1 MTSRAIPR
9 FLAVLFSG
17 FLASVAVAQSE
28 ETTAAEGAS
37 ETPSF
42 YAGREDEYAR
52 ALAIVEKTFRS
63 TRAYDHQINDAL
75 VKATMTALQFAK
87 NEGKLQEYVDHDLET
102 MRPILER
109 RAKEIKETGNLEIAL
124 DSLTETGCFYQL
136 MADGFERVPG
146 QVTWTSP
153 YKRVLEA
160 STRLG
165 QHDMTEEEIHNVWTK
180 PRFERYGEIL
190 GVDLDVSDWSDDGVL
205 TVRIVP
211 ESS

>member
-1 MTSRAIPR
+1 MTSRSLSK

-17 FLASVAVAQSE
+17 FLASIAIAQSE
-28 ETTAAEGAS
+28 DTASADGAS

-42 YAGREDEYAR
+42 YAGREEEYAR
-52 ALAIVEKTFRS
+52 ALAIVEKSFKA
-63 TRAYDHQINDAL
+63 TRPYDHQINDAL

-87 NEGKLQEYVDHDLET
+87 NEGKLEEYVDHDIQTL
-102 MRPILER
+102 RPILER
-109 RAKEIKETGNLEIAL
+109 RGKEIEETGNLEIAL

-146 QVTWTSP
+146 KITWTSP

-165 QHDMTEEEIHNVWTK
+165 QHDMTEQDIHEAWTK
-180 PRFERYGEIL
+180 PRFERYGDIL
-190 GVDLDVSDWSDDGVL
+190 GVKLDVSDWSEDGVL
-205 TVRIVP
+205 TVTIVP